1 MYDNI
6 LLIAKAFIMNPQDEA
21 FTDKPPQPEAG
32 VNLHLAV
39 VIALK
44 ELDLIDDRTWHC
56 PVGFCATA

>member
-1 MYDNI
+1 
-6 LLIAKAFIMNPQDEA
+6 MNPQDEA
-21 FTDKPPQPEAG
+21 FTDKPPQPEAS

-44 ELDLIDDRTWHC
+44 ELDFIDDGIWPC